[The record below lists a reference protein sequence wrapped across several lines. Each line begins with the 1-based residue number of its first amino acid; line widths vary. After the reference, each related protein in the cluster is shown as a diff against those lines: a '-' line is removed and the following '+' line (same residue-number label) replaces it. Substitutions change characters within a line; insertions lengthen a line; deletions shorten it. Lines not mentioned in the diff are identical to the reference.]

1 MIIGKHKSWPMVIAS
16 KRINPIWLSGSLKI
30 SVKNLSEPYPKR
42 KHPEI
47 KPGDLVLL
55 DSAHKITNR
64 TKPSVQA

>member
-30 SVKNLSEPYPKR
+30 SVKNLSEAYPKR

-47 KPGDLVLL
+47 KPVDRGLP
-55 DSAHKITNR
+55 DSTHKSKKRI
-64 TKPSVQA
+64 KPSVQA